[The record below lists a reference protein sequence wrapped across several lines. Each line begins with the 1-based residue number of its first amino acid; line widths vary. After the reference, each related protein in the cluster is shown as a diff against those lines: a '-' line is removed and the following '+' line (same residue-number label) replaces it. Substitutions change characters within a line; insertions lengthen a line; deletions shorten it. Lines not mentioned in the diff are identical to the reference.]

1 MHKCSLFLLATRA
14 LNEGKGEKKMETV
27 NQEVVKNDT
36 TIEKSEERTFTQAEL
51 DKIVGINV

>member
-1 MHKCSLFLLATRA
+1 
-14 LNEGKGEKKMETV
+14 METV

-51 DKIVGINV
+51 DKIVEDRLFRERSKFSDYEVLRKN